1 MARLAKA
8 TQSWHS
14 TMQQTLDQ
22 KESIASL
29 VPLHSHLREPLIFV
43 YIRTYI
49 HTYIHLYIYIYIYVC
64 VCVQLYVCMCGCQY
78 IPAGFDDTS
87 SAGSSSLQ
95 RSKLQK
101 TWLTVV
107 PGQSGCLQVNRTL
120 SCKSSERSY

>member
-43 YIRTYI
+43 YI
-49 HTYIHLYIYIYIYVC
+49 HTYIYMYIYVC
-64 VCVQLYVCMCGCQY
+64 VCVTICVYVRMPVY
-78 IPAGFDDTS
+78 PS
-87 SAGSSSLQ
+87 RL
-95 RSKLQK
+95 
-101 TWLTVV
+101 
-107 PGQSGCLQVNRTL
+107 
-120 SCKSSERSY
+120 